1 MKENTRVM
9 TERFTGRFMQMQL
22 ASWKVQRCSVGSW
35 EAHIIGQLE
44 KNLDFSVQNESLK
57 VYRKNV

>member
-22 ASWKVQRCSVGSW
+22 ASWKVQRCSVGS
-35 EAHIIGQLE
+35 
-44 KNLDFSVQNESLK
+44 
-57 VYRKNV
+57 